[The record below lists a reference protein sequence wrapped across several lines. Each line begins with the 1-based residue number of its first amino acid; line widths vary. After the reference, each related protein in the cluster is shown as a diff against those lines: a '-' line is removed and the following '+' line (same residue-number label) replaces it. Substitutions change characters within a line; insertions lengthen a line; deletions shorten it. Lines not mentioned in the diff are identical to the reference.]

1 MLKYCLVIDM
11 EIIGII
17 TEYNPFHNG
26 HLYHINEIKKLY
38 PNSLIICVMS
48 GSFCQRG
55 DISIINKWAKTEI
68 ALENNIDIV
77 VELPFPFA
85 TQSADI
91 FAKGAI
97 AILNQLKV
105 NKIIFGSELNNIE
118 EIKKI
123 VKKQLND
130 KSSIKKYLNQ
140 GLNYPTALSKS
151 LDSNINTPNDLLAIS
166 YVKQIMINNY
176 QIEAITIKRTNNYH
190 DTNLNNKIVS
200 ASSIRSNLNN
210 KNIKKYLPIKS
221 YKNIYKIDN
230 DYCFNL
236 LKYKIISN
244 IDNLNI
250 FQTVDEGIENKI
262 KKCIYDVKN
271 KEQLIK
277 SIKSKRYTYNRINRM
292 LTHILT
298 SFTKDEANRCQNIE
312 YIKILGFNDKGRN
325 YLNKIKKE
333 VSIPIITSYKYNSL
347 SLTIEYRVSNIYSL
361 ITKDANLIKKE
372 LQKPIIK

>member
-123 VKKQLND
+123 VKKQLNA
-130 KSSIKKYLNQ
+130 KSNIKKYLNQ

-190 DTNLNNKIVS
+190 DNNLNDKIVS
-200 ASSIRSNLNN
+200 ASAIRNNLNN
-210 KNIKKYLPIKS
+210 KNIKKYLPIKA

-230 DYCFNL
+230 ENYFNL
-236 LKYKIISN
+236 LKYQIVSN
-244 IDNLNI
+244 INNLNK

-298 SFTKDEANRCQNIE
+298 SFTKDEAKGCQNIE
-312 YIKILGFNDKGRN
+312 YLKILGFNDKGRN

-333 VSIPIITSYKYNSL
+333 VSIPLITSYKYNSL

-361 ITKDANLIKKE
+361 ITKDVNLIKKE

>member
-130 KSSIKKYLNQ
+130 KSNIKKYLNQ

-166 YVKQIMINNY
+166 YIKQIMINNY

-190 DTNLNNKIVS
+190 DNNLNNKIVS
-200 ASSIRSNLNN
+200 ASAIRNNLNN
-210 KNIKKYLPIKS
+210 KNIKKYLPIKA

-230 DYCFNL
+230 ENYFNL
-236 LKYKIISN
+236 LKYQIVSN
-244 IDNLNI
+244 INNLNK

-262 KKCIYDVKN
+262 KKCIYDAKN
-271 KEQLIK
+271 REQLIK

-347 SLTIEYRVSNIYSL
+347 SLTIEYRVNNIYSL
-361 ITKDANLIKKE
+361 ITKDVNLIKKE